1 MGMNTKTIRVKEY
14 RDYSR
19 GGTPQERHMEN
30 VERGYTTS
38 DTMTA
43 VAVKYEVIEGK
54 RYRVSRYNHL
64 TGGSNRGIMMTREW
78 SCCSQSAE

>member
-30 VERGYTTS
+30 VERGYTTFN
-38 DTMTA
+38 TMTA
-43 VAVKYEVIEGK
+43 AAVKEEVIGGK
-54 RYRVSRYNHL
+54 RYKVITL
-64 TGGSNRGIMMTREW
+64 
-78 SCCSQSAE
+78 